1 MIYVNPFDGC
11 MKYLRKCHFC
21 HKEAILNYEGECE
34 VCEIKR
40 KIREAKNNLRAAK
53 RPTKSPEE
61 TKGSRSR

>member
-21 HKEAILNYEGECE
+21 QKRAILNYERECE
-34 VCEIKR
+34 ACEIKR
-40 KIREAKNNLRAAK
+40 EKREAKKNLCAVK

-61 TKGSRSR
+61 TKLWTS